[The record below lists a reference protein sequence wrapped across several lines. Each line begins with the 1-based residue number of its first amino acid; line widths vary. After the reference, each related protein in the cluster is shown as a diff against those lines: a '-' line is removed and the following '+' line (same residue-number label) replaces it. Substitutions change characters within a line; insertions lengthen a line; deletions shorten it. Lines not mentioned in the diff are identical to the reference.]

1 MITEKRLVND
11 IVNLKDRIWLYSH
24 PMLEGITNNT
34 KTWNEVYNK
43 IEDII
48 SFLRS
53 NGIE

>member
-1 MITEKRLVND
+1 MITEKELVND
-11 IVNLKDRIWLYSH
+11 IVNLKDRIWLHSH
-24 PMLEGITNNT
+24 PMLKGITNT

-53 NGIE
+53 NGIK